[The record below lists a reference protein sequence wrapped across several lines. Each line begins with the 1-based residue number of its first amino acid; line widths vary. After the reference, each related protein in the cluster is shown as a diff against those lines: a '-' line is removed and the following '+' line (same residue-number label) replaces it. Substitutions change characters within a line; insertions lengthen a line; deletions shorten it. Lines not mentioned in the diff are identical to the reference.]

1 LKISTEKVE
10 VFKIACPPDAGFAD
24 WKKMEQNLDTL
35 VNRIYEDGLQKAR
48 KEAQEI
54 TSEANKKAEEILS
67 EARREAESIRQKAQ
81 SDADYLKQST
91 ESELKLASTQAFSR
105 LRNQIISILS
115 EKVLSEPVKE
125 AALKPEFIQEM
136 VLELGRN
143 WKEDGS
149 VSLELTLPESM
160 RTRVDE
166 QFQAS
171 IKKELD
177 GLSLE
182 FSDIGAGF
190 QVQKKGSSFQLD
202 FTEEALKAL
211 LKPYLR
217 RITFERFLS
226 DSGSEA

>member
-1 LKISTEKVE
+1 
-10 VFKIACPPDAGFAD
+10 
-24 WKKMEQNLDTL
+24 MEQNLDTL

-54 TSEANKKAEEILS
+54 TSEANKKAEAILQ
-67 EARREAESIRQKAQ
+67 EAQREAESILQKAR

-105 LRNQIISILS
+105 LRNQIVSILS

-125 AALKPEFIQEM
+125 ASLNPEFIQEM

-160 RTRVDE
+160 RSRVDQ
-166 QFQAS
+166 QFESA

-182 FSDIGAGF
+182 FSDFGAGF

-202 FTEEALKAL
+202 FSNEALKAL

-217 RITFERFLS
+217 KITFERFLS
-226 DSGSEA
+226 DAGSEA